1 LTEQGFVFDH
11 PAGNLGP
18 GRRPATDDA
27 SLIHLGDCR
36 FDPRGGTLRRGE
48 DVIDLRA
55 KSFTLLAHLARHAGR
70 VLTKDDLIT
79 AVWPDVTVTEDSLTQ
94 AIRDIRV
101 QLGPAGAACLRTV
114 ARRGYMLVPDA
125 GPGPVSVPAPSRRD
139 GRTRVAVVPF
149 EDATGAAGEAAR
161 IAMLNEEIAA
171 GLARFRT
178 IVVLGPRAAA
188 SADDSAGPQ
197 AVAARLAADYLI
209 AGTAR
214 HAPGGFALS
223 LTLMDAY
230 GALIWS
236 EVFDCGGA
244 AILGQS
250 DGISRR
256 VVERM
261 SASLET
267 NERDRAAYRPTESLT
282 AFDHF
287 ARGVA
292 LIRRAD
298 PGFYADARVQFEK
311 AVAAD
316 PNFGLAHAHLG
327 WAELCEHGFGL
338 APESVKRRA
347 VEHAQRGVDVS
358 PGESRAIGLLGYV
371 LAFVGAFEASEQT
384 INRALALNPFSDDT
398 MRDKAVILLG
408 RGRGAEALDWIER
421 AADVLPVGLGHDDIL
436 RFEACFLVRDY
447 DGAAQAA
454 ARVAHPDLRQR
465 TFMAGIAALRG
476 RRDEALR
483 HLADVAAIDPDWD
496 HVARAHEGYL
506 YERAEDTEHLLGAI
520 RLALALRDR
529 APQDIGT
536 AAD

>member
-1 LTEQGFVFDH
+1 M
-11 PAGNLGP
+11 
-18 GRRPATDDA
+18 
-27 SLIHLGDCR
+27 
-36 FDPRGGTLRRGE
+36 
-48 DVIDLRA
+48 IDLRA
-55 KSFTLLAHLARHAGR
+55 KTFALLAHLARHAGR
-70 VLTKDDLIT
+70 VLTKDDLLE

-125 GPGPVSVPAPSRRD
+125 EPELVAVPTLARRD
-139 GRTRVAVVPF
+139 GRTRVAVLPF
-149 EDATGAAGEAAR
+149 EDATADAGEAAR
-161 IAMLNEEIAA
+161 IAALNEEIAA
-171 GLARFRT
+171 GLVRFRT

-188 SADDSAGPQ
+188 SGGADAGPQ
-197 AVAARLAADYLI
+197 AVAARLAADYLVT
-209 AGTAR
+209 GTAR
-214 HAPGGFALS
+214 QAPGGFALS
-223 LTLMDAY
+223 LTLMDAD

-256 VVERM
+256 IVGRL

-267 NERDRAAYRPTESLT
+267 DERDRAAYRPTESLT

-298 PGFYADARVQFEK
+298 PGLYADARVQFER

-316 PNFGLAHAHLG
+316 PNFGLAHAHLA
-327 WAELCEHGFGL
+327 WAELGEHGYGL
-338 APESVKRRA
+338 APEPVKRRV
-347 VEHAQRGVDVS
+347 VEHAQRGADLS
-358 PGESRAIGLLGYV
+358 PGESRAVGMLGFA
-371 LAFVGAFEASEQT
+371 LAFIGSFEVSERT

-398 MRDKAVILLG
+398 MRDKAVILLV

-421 AADVLPVGLGHDDIL
+421 AVDVLPIGLGFDDIL
-436 RFEACFLVRDY
+436 RFEACFLMRDY
-447 DGAAQAA
+447 DGAALAA

-465 TFMAGIAALRG
+465 TFMAGIAAMRG
-476 RRDEALR
+476 RREEALR

-496 HVARAHEGYL
+496 HLGRAREGYL
-506 YERAEDTEHLLGAI
+506 YEHAEDTEHLLGAI
-520 RLALALRDR
+520 RMR
-529 APQDIGT
+529 AVPARRGRASRRPRTPSARPARSGRPRCFRT
-536 AAD
+536 AP

>member
-1 LTEQGFVFDH
+1 MTARGLLFDR
-11 PAGNLGP
+11 PAGNLVS

-27 SLIHLGDCR
+27 SLIRLGDCR
-36 FDPRGGTLRRGE
+36 FDPQGGTLRRG
-48 DVIDLRA
+48 DQVIDLRA
-55 KSFTLLAHLARHAGR
+55 KSFALLAHLARNAGR
-70 VLTKDDLIT
+70 VLTKDDLLET
-79 AVWPDVTVTEDSLTQ
+79 VWPDVTVTEDSLTQ

-114 ARRGYMLVPDA
+114 ARRGYMLVPDT
-125 GPGPVSVPAPSRRD
+125 VPELAAAPTPARRD
-139 GRTRVAVVPF
+139 GRMRVAVLPF
-149 EDATGAAGEAAR
+149 EDATGDAGEAAR
-161 IAMLNEEIAA
+161 IAALNEEIAA
-171 GLARFRT
+171 GLLRFRT
-178 IVVLGPRAAA
+178 VVVLGTRAAA
-188 SADDSAGPQ
+188 SADVGAGPQ
-197 AVAARLAADYLI
+197 AVAARLAADYLVT
-209 AGTAR
+209 GTAR
-214 HAPGGFALS
+214 QAPGGFALS
-223 LTLMDAY
+223 LTMMDAD

-250 DGISRR
+250 DGIPRR
-256 VVERM
+256 IVGRM

-267 NERDRAAYRPTESLT
+267 SERDRAAYRPTESLT

-298 PGFYADARVQFEK
+298 PAFYADARVQFER

-316 PNFGLAHAHLG
+316 PNFGLAHAHLA
-327 WAELCEHGFGL
+327 WADLSEHGFGL
-338 APESVKRRA
+338 APAFVKQRVVA
-347 VEHAQRGVDVS
+347 HAQRGADVS
-358 PGESRAIGLLGYV
+358 PGESRAVGMLGYA
-371 LAFVGAFEASEQT
+371 LTFVGAFDAAEQT
-384 INRALALNPFSDDT
+384 INHALALNPFSDDT
-398 MRDKAVILLG
+398 MRDKSVILLG

-421 AADVLPVGLGHDDIL
+421 AADVLPVGMGHDDIL
-436 RFEACFLVRDY
+436 RFEACFLARDY
-447 DGAAQAA
+447 DGAARAA

-496 HVARAHEGYL
+496 HVGRAREGYL

-520 RLALALRDR
+520 RLALSFREAGD
-529 APQDIGT
+529 
-536 AAD
+536 AAAS